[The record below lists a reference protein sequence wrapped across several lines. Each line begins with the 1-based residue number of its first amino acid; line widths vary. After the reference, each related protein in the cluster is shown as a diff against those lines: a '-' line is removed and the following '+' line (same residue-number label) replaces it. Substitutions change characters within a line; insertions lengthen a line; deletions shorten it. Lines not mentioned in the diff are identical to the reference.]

1 MKKIIVIVGPTASSK
16 SSLAIK
22 LATDF
27 NAEIINADSF
37 QVYKELNVGIN
48 KPSKQ
53 QLLTIKHHLINS
65 HSIYDEFD
73 VKIFQDL
80 CIQLIDK
87 ILVNNKNVILCG
99 GSNLYIDAVIKGYN
113 LDKSMSRNKIN
124 YFDDWNYDDIYNYV
138 LERDYQEAMKIN
150 KNNKKRIIRAA
161 QIIYATNQKKSTLDN
176 NQLSYV
182 YDCFIIQTNIDKQ
195 LLYDKINKRV
205 DLMLDNGWYD
215 EVKSL
220 LNQDL
225 NVVNRQAFNA
235 IGYKQIANAI
245 VNNQAIDVEHIKKLS
260 RNLAKKQLT
269 WCKNKYNN
277 VYHFNVDNDDYMS
290 LNKTIRQWLTKETK
304 E

>member
-245 VNNQAIDVEHIKKLS
+245 VNNQAVDVEHIKKLS

>member
-138 LERDYQEAMKIN
+138 LKRDYQEAMKIN

-245 VNNQAIDVEHIKKLS
+245 VNNQAVDVEHIKKLS

>member
-290 LNKTIRQWLTKETK
+290 LNKTIRQWLTKKTK

>member
-138 LERDYQEAMKIN
+138 LKRDYQEAMKIN

-245 VNNQAIDVEHIKKLS
+245 VNNQAVDVEHIKKLS

-290 LNKTIRQWLTKETK
+290 LNKTIRQWLTKKTK